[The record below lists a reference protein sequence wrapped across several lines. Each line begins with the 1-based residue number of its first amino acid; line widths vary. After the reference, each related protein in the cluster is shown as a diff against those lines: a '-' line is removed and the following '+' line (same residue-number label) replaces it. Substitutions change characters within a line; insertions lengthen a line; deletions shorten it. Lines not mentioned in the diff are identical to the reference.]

1 MRLFPYLCC
10 RYYFYF
16 CPPSHK
22 ASNLERVRDWHS
34 FRSSTTLTML
44 FKKTYDYD
52 FVHAYASASV
62 KSVVIILWLRDDILN
77 KDKKFLAFIFLLVRD
92 RSTDK
97 SSLVQSITWDTEYHS
112 LQNRNNFAAFFEA
125 NRGTKIDS
133 VLQPNYVNSKQCRTS
148 SVSTLSHLNLS
159 RIGKNLR
166 WLA

>member
-52 FVHAYASASV
+52 YVHAYASASV
-62 KSVVIILWLRDDILN
+62 KSVVIILWLRDDTLN
-77 KDKKFLAFIFLLVRD
+77 IDKKFLAFIFNQSVTGLLISPAQPSR
-92 RSTDK
+92 
-97 SSLVQSITWDTEYHS
+97 LHEI
-112 LQNRNNFAAFFEA
+112 QNTIA
-125 NRGTKIDS
+125 
-133 VLQPNYVNSKQCRTS
+133 CRTGIILRRFLRQTEALKSIPFCSLIMSIPS
-148 SVSTLSHLNLS
+148 SVGLHPYLHYL
-159 RIGKNLR
+159 I
-166 WLA
+166 